1 MMIDLKMIES
11 EFEKHGGVL
20 KASELNDLGLSSRQ
34 IKKMLD
40 DDFIS
45 RIKKGFYEL
54 TDDIVREEV
63 IISRLFPEAIIFLES
78 ALIKYGYT
86 DRIPTAWQIAVN
98 RYSKTT
104 KFDIDYPVLK
114 PFYIEPKF
122 LDIGVTHIK
131 VDHVEVKLYDRDR
144 TMCDVLRYEKK
155 LEKEV
160 FSHSIQRYVKD
171 QKKNIR
177 RLFEYAAM
185 FNIKRKVQSY
195 IGVWL

>member
-1 MMIDLKMIES
+1 MTDLKRIES

-20 KASELNDLGLSSRQ
+20 KTAELNDLGLSSRQ
-34 IKKMLD
+34 IKKIVD
-40 DDFIS
+40 DGFIS
-45 RIKKGFYEL
+45 RIKRGFYEL

-86 DRIPTAWQIAVN
+86 DRIPTALQIAVN

-104 KFDIDYPVLK
+104 KYDIDYPVIQ

-122 LDIGVTHIK
+122 LKIGVTYSL
-131 VDHVEVKLYDRDR
+131 VDHVEIKLYDRDR

-171 QKKNIR
+171 HKKNIR
-177 RLFEYAAM
+177 RLFEYAQL

>member
-1 MMIDLKMIES
+1 MINLKKIES
-11 EFEKHGGVL
+11 EFEKYGGVL

-34 IKKMLD
+34 IKRILD
-40 DDFIS
+40 DGFIS
-45 RIKKGFYEL
+45 RIKKGYYEL

-86 DRIPTAWQIAVN
+86 DRIPNAWQIAVN
-98 RYSKTT
+98 RFSKTT
-104 KFDIDYPVLK
+104 KFDVDYPVIQ
-114 PFYIEPKF
+114 PFYLEPK
-122 LDIGVTHIK
+122 LLGIGVTHVQI
-131 VDHVEVKLYDRDR
+131 DHVEVKLYDRDR
-144 TMCDVLRYEKK
+144 TMCDVLRYEKI

-160 FSHSIQRYVKD
+160 FSHSIQRYLKD

-177 RLFEYAAM
+177 RLFEYAAL

>member
-1 MMIDLKMIES
+1 MIDLKRIEN
-11 EFEKHGGVL
+11 EFKKYGGVL
-20 KASELNDLGLSSRQ
+20 KASELNDLDLSSRQ

-40 DDFIS
+40 DGFIS

-78 ALIKYGYT
+78 ALIKYDYT

-98 RYSKTT
+98 RYSKTS

-122 LDIGVTHIK
+122 LEIGITHIQ

-177 RLFEYAAM
+177 RLFEYAVL
-185 FNIKRKVQSY
+185 FNVKRKVQSY

>member
-1 MMIDLKMIES
+1 MVDRKKIVS
-11 EFEKHGGVL
+11 EFEKYGGVL

-34 IKKMLD
+34 IKKMVD
-40 DDFIS
+40 DGFVS
-45 RIKKGFYEL
+45 RIKRGFYEL
-54 TDDIVREEV
+54 NTEFVHEEV

-78 ALIKYGYT
+78 ALMKYDYT
-86 DRIPTAWQIAVN
+86 DRIPNAWQIAVN

-104 KFDIDYPVLK
+104 KFDIGYPAIQ

-122 LDIGVTHIK
+122 LKIGVVNIQI
-131 VDHVEVKLYDRDR
+131 DHVEVKLYDRER

-160 FSHSIQRYVKD
+160 FSHSIQRYLND

-177 RLFEYAAM
+177 RLFEYAAL

>member
-1 MMIDLKMIES
+1 MVDRKKIVS
-11 EFEKHGGVL
+11 EFEKYGGVL

-34 IKKMLD
+34 IKKMVD
-40 DDFIS
+40 DGFVS
-45 RIKKGFYEL
+45 RIKRGFYEL
-54 TDDIVREEV
+54 NTEFVHEEV

-78 ALIKYGYT
+78 ALMKYDYT
-86 DRIPTAWQIAVN
+86 DRIPNAWQIAVN

-104 KFDIDYPVLK
+104 KFDIGYPAIQ

-122 LDIGVTHIK
+122 LKIGVAHIQ
-131 VDHVEVKLYDRDR
+131 VDHVVVKLYDRDR

-160 FSHSIQRYVKD
+160 FSHSIQRYLND

-177 RLFEYAAM
+177 RLFEYAAL